1 MRSRDKVQA
10 VVLGTLIVHISLLL
24 GLDIA
29 GQWAVHHQPKP
40 VELIE
45 LDDTPP
51 PKPPP
56 PPPAVKPPPPPP
68 PDKTPDRAPPPPEH
82 HVAHV
87 ATHAPAPVHS
97 QEPPPPTNE
106 PPQPV
111 APGGGSEPYRLP
123 DGPTGNVPIAVGHGH
138 GTGGTGTGSGG
149 GSGSGVAPTIVP
161 AVAPVSIAAI
171 KRKAMPRGD
180 YSYFGAGADYPP
192 EARQQGIEGT
202 IRVRLVVDATG
213 KVVSKTLLNKLGHGL
228 DELAL
233 QRAGQIQFDP
243 ALDDHDRPVS
253 SLVIWTFDFR
263 LPK

>member
-1 MRSRDKVQA
+1 MRSRGTVQA
-10 VVLGTLIVHISLLL
+10 VVIGTVLVHVALLT

-29 GQWAVHHQPKP
+29 GQWAVHHHPAP
-40 VELIE
+40 PEVIE

-51 PKPPP
+51 PPKL

-68 PDKTPDRAPPPPEH
+68 PQKAPDPAPQPPPEH
-82 HVAHV
+82 HTVARV
-87 ATHAPAPVHS
+87 ATRTAPPVHT
-97 QEPPPPTNE
+97 QEPPPQQDPQAPTT
-106 PPQPV
+106 
-111 APGGGSEPYRLP
+111 PGGGDEPYRLP

-138 GTGGTGTGSGG
+138 GTGATGTGSGG
-149 GSGSGVAPTIVP
+149 GSGSAAGPAIVP
-161 AVAPVSIAAI
+161 AAAPVSIAAI
-171 KRKAMPRGD
+171 KQKAMPRGD

-202 IRVRLVVDATG
+202 IRVRLIVDATG

-233 QRAGQIQFDP
+233 ARAEQIQFDP
-243 ALDDHDRPVS
+243 ALDDHDQPVKS
-253 SLVIWTFDFR
+253 VVIWTFDFR